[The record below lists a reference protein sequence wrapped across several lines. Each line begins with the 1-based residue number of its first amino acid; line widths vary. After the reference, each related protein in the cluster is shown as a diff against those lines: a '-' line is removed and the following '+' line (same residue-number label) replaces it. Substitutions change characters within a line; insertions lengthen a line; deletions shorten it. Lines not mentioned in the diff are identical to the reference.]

1 MLVPTHG
8 PNKADVPD
16 GGRVPKETRMSYAE
30 SMLAVDEQILYRG
43 RQHWLAPISNSL
55 KPFVLVLVSLVL
67 FFAELKVSPTGTV
80 STAWLAISAIVLL
93 VGLVWIGI
101 IFFTWRA
108 QEYIITTRRV
118 LKIEGLLDKKSGDS
132 SLDKINDAVLKQG
145 LLARILRY
153 GDLEIL
159 TANEEGIDRYTM
171 LAHAVDFKK
180 AMLNAKNQLE
190 DGYRGSAA
198 TPRTATAAPAA
209 APAAPAARSGN
220 ADDVTGTLA
229 KLADLRDKGA
239 IAPAE
244 YEAKKAELLG
254 RL

>member
-1 MLVPTHG
+1 
-8 PNKADVPD
+8 
-16 GGRVPKETRMSYAE
+16 MSYAE
-30 SMLAVDEQILYRG
+30 SVLAKDEQILYRG
-43 RQHWLAPISNSL
+43 RQHWLAPLSDGLRPIVL
-55 KPFVLVLVSLVL
+55 ILVGLVLLLAQVN
-67 FFAELKVSPTGTV
+67 FGWTG
-80 STAWLAISAIVLL
+80 ALLAIPAVVLL
-93 VGLVWIGI
+93 VGMIWFGI
-101 IFFTWRA
+101 VYLTWRA
-108 QEYIITTRRV
+108 EEYIITSRRV

-145 LLARILRY
+145 LLARILHY
-153 GDLEIL
+153 GDLQIL
-159 TANEEGIDRYTM
+159 TANEEGIDRYEM

-190 DGYRGSAA
+190 DGYRGSVA
-198 TPRTATAAPAA
+198 TPHSAVAAPAA
-209 APAAPAARSGN
+209 KSGN

-239 IAPAE
+239 ITPAE